1 MDMVAALGLVAP
13 AAVRGVAIS
22 AEHRLAELANGV
34 ARRRAD
40 LGTAGERWAGTSGT
54 SWESPAA
61 ELFRAKVRREAA
73 RVLTAE
79 EALTRAEHHL
89 RRAGAEIR
97 QKLEDLAGE
106 LDVLEHR
113 VTESA
118 ARVAVKAESGIHEA
132 VEAVAR
138 GALGIQASEDLRTAR
153 GAYANVVDGSIY
165 RAAVEAIGGARLG
178 GSR

>member
-1 MDMVAALGLVAP
+1 MDMVATLGLVAP
-13 AAVRGVAIS
+13 AAVRGVAVA

-34 ARRRAD
+34 ARRRLD
-40 LGTAGERWAGTSGT
+40 LGSAGERWAGTSGT

-61 ELFRAKVRREAA
+61 ELFRTKVRRETA

-97 QKLEDLAGE
+97 RKLEDLAGE

-113 VTESA
+113 VTESV
-118 ARVAVKAESGIHEA
+118 ARVALRAETGIHEA

-138 GALGIQASEDLRTAR
+138 GTLGIQSSEELRSAR
-153 GAYANVVDGSIY
+153 GAYANVVNDSIY
-165 RAAVEAIGGARLG
+165 RAAVEAIGGVRPG
-178 GSR
+178 GPR